1 MTSDVKRSQEA
12 LIPDEAT
19 PDMLVEL
26 IPRAQQIM
34 KASAAYL
41 AQVRRSMTQATK
53 KEYVAKWGDIDA
65 ITETIYDTAELAQR
79 TLDAGLAVE
88 TMLAK
93 PLKSREVVMLD
104 DLRRRLDHTA
114 ATDTANGERTGD
126 AR

>member
-1 MTSDVKRSQEA
+1 MKNNAKASQEA

-26 IPRAQQIM
+26 LPKAQQIM

-41 AQVRRSMTQATK
+41 AQVRRYMTQATK
-53 KEYVAKWGDIDA
+53 KDYVAKWKDIDA
-65 ITETIYDTAELAQR
+65 ITETIYDTAELAQK

-93 PLKSREVVMLD
+93 PLKSRELVMLD
-104 DLRRRLDHTA
+104 DLRRSLNPPEPR
-114 ATDTANGERTGD
+114 GEGD
-126 AR
+126 GPEADR

>member
-12 LIPDEAT
+12 
-19 PDMLVEL
+19 L

-41 AQVRRSMTQATK
+41 AQVRKYMTQATK
-53 KEYVAKWGDIDA
+53 KEYAAKWGDIDA

-104 DLRRRLDHTA
+104 DLRRSLDPTV
-114 ATDTANGERTGD
+114 TPDERTGD